1 MCRPCS
7 VVNQCLCCLAC
18 EMCMRRDNLVHVL
31 LLVDAS
37 LPPQQIDLDCAA
49 WLAECHVPL
58 QRQYRKSY
66 PTATATC
73 THAPGSRDTLARP
86 SCSAMVL
93 MRLDLPTLER
103 PMSANSGN
111 RSGGQSA
118 THALLLTKAAFLT
131 RLLTGGGRLR
141 FRCTNSLCPEVG
153 ATCRCVPATCCCGF
167 VCDGSKPAWLVVA

>member
-1 MCRPCS
+1 MS
-7 VVNQCLCCLAC
+7 
-18 EMCMRRDNLVHVL
+18 LVIPGEQGEH
-31 LLVDAS
+31 S
-37 LPPQQIDLDCAA
+37 C
-49 WLAECHVPL
+49 PL
-58 QRQYRKSY
+58 QRQFRKSY
-66 PTATATC
+66 PAAIATY
-73 THAPGSRDTLARP
+73 THAPGSRDTLASP

-118 THALLLTKAAFLT
+118 TDALLLTKAAFLT
-131 RLLTGGGRLR
+131 RLLTGGGKLR

-167 VCDGSKPAWLVVA
+167 VCDGSEPAWLVVA